1 MTEAV
6 SVLKKTSASRP
17 RRPKCSL
24 SQVRSREARGRR
36 RRTCSSR
43 TKMRPPPLLLLMP
56 RFHKVTNPRNL

>member
-6 SVLKKTSASRP
+6 SVLKKMSASKP
-17 RRPKCSL
+17 KRPKHCL

-43 TKMRPPPLLLLMP
+43 TRMRLPPLLLME
-56 RFHKVTNPRNL
+56 RVRRVTNPRNL